1 LKDYI
6 CTPNPCLNGGTCV
19 LSSPTTGYL
28 FIIILIISI
37 LKIYLLFFIAYCACS
52 FGFTGVICQTRI
64 ATTTK
69 APLNC
74 VDVNPSLC
82 QVYAAGNFC
91 KNTYFVY
98 GVTVLTYCPK
108 SCNICSTNT
117 TTTTTLSPKCS
128 DLFTECSTWAKLY
141 CKNYPIYDY
150 CQKSCNL
157 C

>member
-1 LKDYI
+1 
-6 CTPNPCLNGGTCV
+6 
-19 LSSPTTGYL
+19 L
-28 FIIILIISI
+28 FIIILIIFI
-37 LKIYLLFFIAYCACS
+37 LKFYFLLYYIAYCACS

-64 ATTTK
+64 ATTTTTTTRTTSSTVSTK
-69 APLNC
+69 ITSSTTRAPINC

-91 KNTYFVY
+91 KNIYYVY

-108 SCNICSTNT
+108 SCNTCSPNAATT

-141 CKNYPIYDY
+141 CKNYPIYNY